1 MHFYYTLGPRNKFQ
15 NSLIDNLPKKSSHV
29 REPSDSQ
36 LSPPASLSIEGIAD
50 SSQKHTHEHNKC
62 NAHIVVAHPLQQ
74 QPHSRKHTTIAERD
88 QNNNTEQPNITS
100 NAHPRGAAIEW
111 RLVWAVTT
119 AQQQTE
125 ISCAT
130 GALSTHSAAQPLC
143 CASAQLI
150 AITFVRSDADF
161 QNWR

>member
-1 MHFYYTLGPRNKFQ
+1 MHFYCTLGPRYNFQ
-15 NSLIDNLPKKSSHV
+15 NSLIYNSPKKSSHV

-74 QPHSRKHTTIAERD
+74 QPHSRKHTPIADRN

-100 NAHPRGAAIEW
+100 NARPRGAAIEW
-111 RLVWAVTT
+111 RLVWSGRSPRHGNKQRSAVRLARYLHTP
-119 AQQQTE
+119 QRN
-125 ISCAT
+125 
-130 GALSTHSAAQPLC
+130 LC
-143 CASAQLI
+143 VVPVPS
-150 AITFVRSDADF
+150 
-161 QNWR
+161 